1 MSTGEFPCGVVGQ
14 GSRVV
19 TAATQAT
26 AMAQVR
32 SLA

>member
-19 TAATQAT
+19 TAAAQAT